1 MTKKVILIT
10 ILTTTIIIITT
21 TQKWIL
27 SIQFKPKSK
36 KKSVLL
42 RKKYIKIKS
51 LKISKIKKFY
61 NCKKKKNALKKI

>member
-10 ILTTTIIIITT
+10 IIITIIIITT

-61 NCKKKKNALKKI
+61 NCKKKKIALKKI